1 MSQGFSVD
9 IPISAGGSYNLDNVM
24 ESLNAETVTG
34 ISNLS
39 FTFSPIPES
48 GAATLG
54 LLGASALL
62 LRRTRE
68 NINKQDTN
76 K

>member
-1 MSQGFSVD
+1 
-9 IPISAGGSYNLDNVM
+9 M
-24 ESLNAETVTG
+24 ESLNADSASG

-39 FTFSPIPES
+39 FSFAPIPET

-62 LRRTRE
+62 LRRKRE
-68 NINKQDTN
+68 NEQEDILNK
-76 K
+76 